1 MANLYSLVYVSK
13 NGDKKVIPF
22 TKEKGVVREK
32 LALSSIDSYTTNF
45 SSCEELLS
53 ELNGLGYNLS
63 DGTFQIEYSN
73 KGKVKKTEV
82 IYSDKKLIKKIALE
96 NNGKSVIKKDLSYT
110 RYFIYLM
117 RTIQFEP
124 EIFKYLKSYHYISPM
139 LAQSIG
145 EYLHYVDLEIDIEMN
160 YRKIEINKFLT
171 QYKTIREIEIGIS
184 NYRKRGEVSI
194 DDTPLTKQKNI
205 EEEPRQLKLF

>member
-96 NNGKSVIKKDLSYT
+96 NNGKSVIKKDLY
-110 RYFIYLM
+110 
-117 RTIQFEP
+117 
-124 EIFKYLKSYHYISPM
+124 EIFYLSY
-139 LAQSIG
+139 
-145 EYLHYVDLEIDIEMN
+145 EN
-160 YRKIEINKFLT
+160 Y
-171 QYKTIREIEIGIS
+171 S
-184 NYRKRGEVSI
+184 V
-194 DDTPLTKQKNI
+194 
-205 EEEPRQLKLF
+205 